1 MMCFD
6 YYEIIYF
13 KSFQNELQK
22 FFEVDL
28 EKKTQAQFIDV
39 HAFWAVKP
47 SISTN
52 DP

>member
-1 MMCFD
+1 MCFD

-28 EKKTQAQFIDV
+28 EKKNT
-39 HAFWAVKP
+39 
-47 SISTN
+47 STIHRCTCILRRETLN
-52 DP
+52 KY